1 MPTTSAPPPV
11 IVIYLFLAGALGV
24 GTLMLATGAGELFE
38 ALRSQGWPSVAG
50 TIQTSEAHYSASQ
63 SGGGGL
69 RDRSAS
75 SETSVAAVRYS
86 YAVRGRAFSGDRIRV
101 SRVASGNSSYAR
113 ADVETYGAGRSV
125 RVYYD
130 PAHPQRSLLE
140 PGIHP
145 SNSLLPLLGLVFM
158 LASAGFLYIMRRSGF
173 GKPVAA

>member
-1 MPTTSAPPPV
+1 MPNTPTPLP
-11 IVIYLFLAGALGV
+11 IVVMVVFLAGALGL
-24 GTLMLATGAGELFE
+24 GSLMLATGAGELFE

-50 TIQTSEAHYSASQ
+50 TIQTSAAHYSSSQ
-63 SGGGGL
+63 AGAGGL

-75 SETSVAAVRYS
+75 NETSVAAVTYS
-86 YAVRGRAFSGDRIRV
+86 YAVQGRAYSGDRIRI
-101 SRVASGNSSYAR
+101 SRVASGDSSYAK

-125 RVYYD
+125 RVFYD

-140 PGIHP
+140 PGMHP

-158 LASAGFLYIMRRSGF
+158 LASAGFLYMIRRSGF